1 MTFQV
6 SDIDDEFGSGGGGHG
21 IPPNQ
26 GVPNV
31 RDVLRDLLGRVAT
44 LEASPAES
52 ALSSGTGTLVNGLSA
67 VIPANITSTSRIV
80 VTRSGFAGSTAVGEL
95 MAGTRVVGS
104 PGSFRVTSEKDDM
117 SGVQTGDQ
125 STFDWYVL
133 G

>member
-6 SDIDDEFGSGGGGHG
+6 SDIDDEFGSGGVGHG

-26 GVPNV
+26 GVPNA
-31 RDVLRDLLGRVAT
+31 RDVFRDLLGRVAT
-44 LEASPAES
+44 LEGSPAES
-52 ALSSGTGTLVNGLSA
+52 ALQSGTGTLVNGVSA
-67 VIPANITSTSRIV
+67 VIAATITAGSRIV
-80 VTRSGFAGSTAVGEL
+80 VTRNGFAASTALGEL
-95 MAGTRVVGS
+95 MAGTRVVGA

-125 STFDWYVL
+125 STFDWIVL